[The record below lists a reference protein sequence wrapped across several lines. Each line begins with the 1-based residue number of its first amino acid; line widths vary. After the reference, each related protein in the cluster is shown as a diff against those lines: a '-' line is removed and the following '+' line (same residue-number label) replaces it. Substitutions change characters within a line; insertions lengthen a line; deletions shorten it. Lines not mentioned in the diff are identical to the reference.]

1 LSSNL
6 QGFPGLNFGSWG
18 SRVCLLILQPGQ
30 SVNGTSG
37 SRGELLEQETMNTTL
52 EAQIEEL
59 RKLPAIAL
67 QAKYLELFGEESR
80 SGNRQFLFR
89 RVVWRLQALAEGD
102 LSERARQRARE
113 LANDADLR
121 VQPSRAWLP
130 APRVGPDRRLPA
142 SGTILRRSF
151 KGRNLEVRILEDG
164 FEFEGR
170 RYQSLSAI
178 ASEVAGSRWNGFA
191 FFALDGSAPKAGA

>member
-1 LSSNL
+1 MTPS
-6 QGFPGLNFGSWG
+6 
-18 SRVCLLILQPGQ
+18 
-30 SVNGTSG
+30 
-37 SRGELLEQETMNTTL
+37 LEV
-52 EAQIEEL
+52 QIEEL
-59 RKLPAIAL
+59 RELPAIAL

-89 RVVWRLQALAEGD
+89 RVAWRLQALAEGD
-102 LSERARQRARE
+102 LSERARRRALE

-121 VQPSRAWLP
+121 VHP
-130 APRVGPDRRLPA
+130 AKASLNAPMSTGPDRRLPA
-142 SGTILRRSF
+142 AGTILRRSF
-151 KGRNLEVRILEDG
+151 KGRNLEVRVLEDG

-191 FFALDGSAPKAGA
+191 FFALEGPAQPAADSNARKAGA

>member
-1 LSSNL
+1 
-6 QGFPGLNFGSWG
+6 
-18 SRVCLLILQPGQ
+18 
-30 SVNGTSG
+30 
-37 SRGELLEQETMNTTL
+37 MNTSL
-52 EAQIEEL
+52 EVQIVEL
-59 RKLPAIAL
+59 RNLSAIAL

-89 RVVWRLQALAEGD
+89 RVAWRLQALAEGD
-102 LSERARQRARE
+102 LSERARRRALE

-121 VQPSRAWLP
+121 VHP
-130 APRVGPDRRLPA
+130 AKVSLNAPMSVGSDQRLPA
-142 SGTILRRSF
+142 AGTILRRSF
-151 KGRNLEVRILEDG
+151 KGRNLEVRVLEDG

-191 FFALDGSAPKAGA
+191 FFALAGPAQPAAESHARKAGA

>member
-1 LSSNL
+1 MSPS
-6 QGFPGLNFGSWG
+6 
-18 SRVCLLILQPGQ
+18 
-30 SVNGTSG
+30 
-37 SRGELLEQETMNTTL
+37 LEV
-52 EAQIEEL
+52 QIEEL

-89 RVVWRLQALAEGD
+89 RVTWRLQALAKGD
-102 LSERARQRARE
+102 LSERARARARE

-121 VQPSRAWLP
+121 VQPSNAFLTAP
-130 APRVGPDRRLPA
+130 AAHYGPDRRLPA
-142 SGTILRRSF
+142 SGTILKRSF
-151 KGRNLEVRILEDG
+151 KGRNLEVKILDDG
-164 FEFEGR
+164 FEFEDR

-191 FFALDGSAPKAGA
+191 FFGLDMRKAVL

>member
-1 LSSNL
+1 MS
-6 QGFPGLNFGSWG
+6 
-18 SRVCLLILQPGQ
+18 
-30 SVNGTSG
+30 T
-37 SRGELLEQETMNTTL
+37 LLEV
-52 EAQIEEL
+52 QIEEL

-89 RVVWRLQALAEGD
+89 RVAWRLQALAEGD
-102 LSERARQRARE
+102 LSERARARARE

-121 VQPSRAWLP
+121 VQPARTWLQTP
-130 APRVGPDRRLPA
+130 TVGPDQRLPA
-142 SGTILRRSF
+142 SGTILRRFF
-151 KGRNLEVRILEDG
+151 KGRNLEVTVLDDG

-170 RYQSLSAI
+170 RYGSLSAI

-191 FFALDGSAPKAGA
+191 FFALDGSSGKAAV

>member
-1 LSSNL
+1 MSPS
-6 QGFPGLNFGSWG
+6 
-18 SRVCLLILQPGQ
+18 
-30 SVNGTSG
+30 
-37 SRGELLEQETMNTTL
+37 LEV
-52 EAQIEEL
+52 QIEQL
-59 RKLPAIAL
+59 RKLPAVAL

-89 RVVWRLQALAEGD
+89 RVAWRLQALAEGD
-102 LSERARQRARE
+102 LSERARTRARE

-121 VQPSRAWLP
+121 VQPGKVSLT
-130 APRVGPDRRLPA
+130 APTSGGVDRRLPA
-142 SGTILRRSF
+142 TGTILKRSF
-151 KGRNLEVRILEDG
+151 KGRNLEVRILDDG

-191 FFALDGSAPKAGA
+191 FFGLDTGKAAV

>member
-1 LSSNL
+1 
-6 QGFPGLNFGSWG
+6 
-18 SRVCLLILQPGQ
+18 
-30 SVNGTSG
+30 
-37 SRGELLEQETMNTTL
+37 MNESL
-52 EAQIEEL
+52 DAQIEEL

-89 RVVWRLQALAEGD
+89 RVAWRLQALAEGD
-102 LSERARQRARE
+102 LSERARVRARE

-121 VQPSRAWLP
+121 VQPSKAFLNSP
-130 APRVGPDRRLPA
+130 AAPCGPDRRLPA
-142 SGTILRRSF
+142 SGTILKRSF

-191 FFALDGSAPKAGA
+191 FFALEGNVQKVGA

>member
-1 LSSNL
+1 
-6 QGFPGLNFGSWG
+6 
-18 SRVCLLILQPGQ
+18 
-30 SVNGTSG
+30 
-37 SRGELLEQETMNTTL
+37 MNPSL
-52 EAQIEEL
+52 DFQIEEL
-59 RKLPAIAL
+59 RKLPAIDL

-89 RVVWRLQALAEGD
+89 RVAWRLQALAEGD
-102 LSERARQRARE
+102 LSERARVRARE

-121 VQPSRAWLP
+121 VQPSNAFLNSP
-130 APRVGPDRRLPA
+130 ATPYGPDRRLPA
-142 SGTILRRSF
+142 SGTILKRSF
-151 KGRNLEVRILEDG
+151 KGRNLEVKILDDG

-191 FFALDGSAPKAGA
+191 FFALEGNARKAGA

>member
-1 LSSNL
+1 MT
-6 QGFPGLNFGSWG
+6 
-18 SRVCLLILQPGQ
+18 Q
-30 SVNGTSG
+30 S
-37 SRGELLEQETMNTTL
+37 LEV
-52 EAQIEEL
+52 QIEQL

-89 RVVWRLQALAEGD
+89 RVAWRLQALAEGD
-102 LSERARQRARE
+102 LSERARARARE

-121 VQPSRAWLP
+121 VQPGKVSP
-130 APRVGPDRRLPA
+130 TAPMSVGVDRRLPPA
-142 SGTILRRSF
+142 GTILRRVF
-151 KGRNLEVRILEDG
+151 KGRTIEVKILDDG

-170 RYQSLSAI
+170 CYQSLSAI

-191 FFALDGSAPKAGA
+191 FFSLDGVARRVGA

>member
-1 LSSNL
+1 MNLS
-6 QGFPGLNFGSWG
+6 
-18 SRVCLLILQPGQ
+18 
-30 SVNGTSG
+30 
-37 SRGELLEQETMNTTL
+37 LEV
-52 EAQIEEL
+52 QIEEL

-89 RVVWRLQALAEGD
+89 RVAWRLQAVAEGD
-102 LSERARQRARE
+102 LSERARKRALE

-121 VQPSRAWLP
+121 VQPGKVSQA
-130 APRVGPDRRLPA
+130 ASIFVGADRRLPTA
-142 SGTILRRSF
+142 GTILRRVF
-151 KGRNLEVRILEDG
+151 KGRNLEVKVLEEG

-191 FFALDGSAPKAGA
+191 FFALEGNARKAGA

>member
-1 LSSNL
+1 MTPS
-6 QGFPGLNFGSWG
+6 
-18 SRVCLLILQPGQ
+18 
-30 SVNGTSG
+30 
-37 SRGELLEQETMNTTL
+37 LEV
-52 EAQIEEL
+52 QIEEL

-89 RVVWRLQALAEGD
+89 RVAWRLQAVMEGD
-102 LSERARQRARE
+102 LSERARKRALE

-121 VQPSRAWLP
+121 VHP
-130 APRVGPDRRLPA
+130 AKALNAPMSGGPDRRLPA
-142 SGTILRRSF
+142 AGTILRRFF
-151 KGRNLEVRILEDG
+151 KGRSLEVQVLEDG

-191 FFALDGSAPKAGA
+191 FFALEGPAQPAADSNAWKAGA